1 MKRNTRNTT
10 NLKTVDVAIVGGR
23 WSGLAMAKEIT
34 TRSGLNVVVL
44 EKKLRPDMQ
53 LLIVEGATH
62 GRPGDQQQ
70 HSSMVVEAYAVVTR
84 ITSMAFNPRLDF
96 QDYNR
101 AGDLL

>member
-1 MKRNTRNTT
+1 
-10 NLKTVDVAIVGGR
+10 
-23 WSGLAMAKEIT
+23 MAKEIT
-34 TRSGLNVVVL
+34 TRSGLNVAVL

-84 ITSMAFNPRLDF
+84 ITSMASIPDWIFRTTIGPATYFDDRL
-96 QDYNR
+96 
-101 AGDLL
+101 

>member
-1 MKRNTRNTT
+1 MKRNTMNTT

-62 GRPGDQQQ
+62 GRPGDQ
-70 HSSMVVEAYAVVTR
+70 R
-84 ITSMAFNPRLDF
+84 GN
-96 QDYNR
+96 
-101 AGDLL
+101 

>member
-1 MKRNTRNTT
+1 MT
-10 NLKTVDVAIVGGR
+10 NLKPVDVAIVGGG

-62 GRPGDQQQ
+62 GRPGDQ
-70 HSSMVVEAYAVVTR
+70 R
-84 ITSMAFNPRLDF
+84 GN
-96 QDYNR
+96 
-101 AGDLL
+101 